1 MRYWCELILGN
12 EIPFAVKG
20 INQARSILFPM
31 EKLFEKYVEIQLSKQ
46 LIKGAKLEAQKSS
59 KYLAQYNSKDIF
71 NLIPDLTIQ

>member
-1 MRYWCELILGN
+1 
-12 EIPFAVKG
+12 
-20 INQARSILFPM
+20 M

-71 NLIPDLTIQ
+71 NLIPDLTIQYYCEQSKSIKYLILDTKWKLINSNN